1 MEQQGLIPALEESDM
16 LGLHSVDGGS
26 SLWNY
31 MPVFLKAASRLPRS
45 ENPPYVFSFN
55 IADRCPIGC
64 NCYWRAQARV
74 TELEDDE
81 VVEFFQRKRDS
92 GYVLA
97 NIVGGEPYV
106 RPGLLE
112 KVAGIVPFNWLITS
126 GTTPLRRLRRTTHV
140 ISIDG
145 ASAETHNRVRRS
157 KGLYERI
164 LKNLGRARS
173 TWEFPAFVHTTLNAW
188 NYREI
193 GDICRNWKDNGLVD
207 GILVSTLT
215 PIKGANDDGLRLS
228 RDQRTWIVDELL
240 RLKDEYGHFMLQT
253 SGMLRLLHPDHTS
266 TVTPETCSVA
276 RFVESYDAAGK
287 RIPQCILSDKADC
300 SECGCVV
307 STFMSDMNHG
317 SQVRSKLDMLVLSS
331 RLSSQTRSYS

>member
-1 MEQQGLIPALEESDM
+1 MATKQGNRSLLQNRGSLIT
-16 LGLHSVDGGS
+16 VDTGPVGS
-26 SLWNY
+26 SIWNHI
-31 MPVFLKAASRLPRS
+31 PVFLRAAGRFARNDNS
-45 ENPPYVFSFN
+45 PYVFSFN

-74 TELEDDE
+74 TELEDHE
-81 VVEFFQRKRDS
+81 VVEFFQEKRKA

-106 RPGLLE
+106 RPKLLE
-112 KVAGIVPFNWLITS
+112 QVAGIIPFNWLITS

-145 ASAETHNRVRRS
+145 GSAEMHNRVRRS
-157 KGLYERI
+157 QGLYERI
-164 LKNLGRARS
+164 VKNLGRARS
-173 TWEFPAFVHTTLNAW
+173 SGEFPAFIHTTLNAW

-193 GDICRNWKDNGLVD
+193 GEVCRIWSSNGLAD

-215 PIKGANDDGLRLS
+215 PIREAGDDGLRLS
-228 RDQRTWIVDELL
+228 RVQRGWIVDELL
-240 RLKDEYGHFMLQT
+240 RLKTEYGNFMLQT
-253 SGMLRLLHPDHTS
+253 PGMLRLLHPDHTATLS
-266 TVTPETCSVA
+266 PETCSVS

-307 STFMSDMNHG
+307 STFMSDKSRDTRLG
-317 SQVRSKLDMLVLSS
+317 SKFDMLALSS
-331 RLSSQTRSYS
+331 RLSGNRAR